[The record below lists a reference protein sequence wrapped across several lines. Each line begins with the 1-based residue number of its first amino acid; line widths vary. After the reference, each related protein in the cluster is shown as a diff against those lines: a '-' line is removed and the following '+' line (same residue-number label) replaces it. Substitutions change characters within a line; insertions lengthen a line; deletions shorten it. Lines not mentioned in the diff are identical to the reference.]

1 MAKLVDTLVM
11 ALPAMGNVASLL
23 FLAIFIFTSLGMS
36 FFGDMATDE
45 DNVNGMY
52 NEHVNFRYG
61 RCFV

>member
-1 MAKLVDTLVM
+1 MAKLIDTLVM

-61 RCFV
+61 RCYV

>member
-1 MAKLVDTLVM
+1 MAKLIDTLVM

>member
-1 MAKLVDTLVM
+1 MAKLIDTLVM

-36 FFGDMATDE
+36 FFGDMPTDE
-45 DNVNGMY
+45 DNINGMY

>member
-1 MAKLVDTLVM
+1 VAKLIDTLVM